1 MSVLRSADT
10 LAHLASLIGPLGS
23 EMLES
28 RSATE
33 RNLGHP
39 NPDVRAVAIHL
50 LTHKWADDTEVNTI
64 CEKALNEDKHP
75 TVRGAAL
82 SGLGIHNSGTEDRR
96 IGRILSAL
104 IKNESEDTFVREA
117 AYRALFLLSGKEVEC
132 ESGEDI
138 LAALR
143 DIRIPAGVDWE
154 LVNSFLL
161 GPDCSGESVPGPP

>member
-1 MSVLRSADT
+1 MKLQKSADM

-39 NPDVRAVAIHL
+39 NPDVRAAAIHL
-50 LTHKWADDTEVNTI
+50 FTHKWADDTEVNGI
-64 CEKALNEDKHP
+64 CEKALNQDKHP

-82 SGLGIHNSGTEDRR
+82 SGLGSHNSGTKDRR
-96 IGRILSAL
+96 IGRILSAV
-104 IKNESEDTFVREA
+104 IKNESEDTYVREA
-117 AYRALFLLSGKEVEC
+117 AYRALFLLSGKEAEFEC
-132 ESGEDI
+132 GEDM

-143 DIRIPAGVDWE
+143 DIRIPDGVDWQ
-154 LVNSFLL
+154 LVDSFL
-161 GPDCSGESVPGPP
+161 E